1 METEELIKKCRA
13 ISLEGEEEDKVS
25 FVGNMKTKG
34 AEIAAGCLVGKILTT
49 RGVSIEGLRAAM
61 HQVWRTIRGVRIEN
75 LGENV
80 FLFKFA
86 LEADKRRVVTGG
98 PWHFNRALLV
108 LIEPTGIGNIA
119 KQAFTHVFFWVQI
132 LNVPIMAMNTDAISR
147 LGAIIGTIEEVETS
161 ENGECIGEY
170 ARVRIKVDISKPL
183 KKIIFLEPEGEEKI
197 PMPIRYERLPD
208 FCFCCGT
215 LGHQFREC
223 IKYKDQKQEDLAFG
237 PWMRAVTMTERANS
251 HKAKNRWNGGNNSRE
266 EESANQEGHENQ
278 QQNQKHPNSDS
289 GNGLETTRIKVGG
302 ATTPTSKSHV
312 AEMGAETLMLEG
324 AKSMEQQVGCDNLTI
339 IAGKNQMLGNV
350 ENEAGGKWRE
360 LENTKESQSL
370 GLMGLKNKAQ
380 TISTEGEVTAKK
392 KPKSKKWKH
401 LARDMC
407 SKDESKMS
415 LLVKKRPRGEAGKR
429 YPEAKKLKMSSSV
442 ERAVAQDGGF
452 FLATLNASANS
463 EASDMEE
470 MEVIGS
476 TIEEISAEAEGQPRR
491 EP

>member
-1 METEELIKKCRA
+1 MIKEHKSSTSTRDQA
-13 ISLEGEEEDKVS
+13 HILFKVISLEGEEEDKVS

-61 HQVWRTIRGVRIEN
+61 HQVWRTIRRVRIEN

-86 LEADKRRVVTGG
+86 LKADKRRV
-98 PWHFNRALLV
+98 ALLV
-108 LIEPTGIGNIA
+108 LIKPTGIGNIA
-119 KQAFTHVFFWVQI
+119 KQAFTHVSFWVQI
-132 LNVPIMAMNTDAISR
+132 LNVPIMAMNTDTISR
-147 LGAIIGTIEEVETS
+147 LGAIIGIVEEVETG
-161 ENGECIGEY
+161 ENGKCIGEY

-183 KKIIFLEPEGEEKI
+183 KKIIFLEPEGKEKI

-215 LGHQFREC
+215 LGHQFRE
-223 IKYKDQKQEDLAFG
+223 Y
-237 PWMRAVTMTERANS
+237 
-251 HKAKNRWNGGNNSRE
+251 
-266 EESANQEGHENQ
+266 
-278 QQNQKHPNSDS
+278 S
-289 GNGLETTRIKVGG
+289 GNGLETTRIEVGG
-302 ATTPTSKSHV
+302 ATTPMSKSHM

-324 AKSMEQQVGCDNLTI
+324 AKLMEQ
-339 IAGKNQMLGNV
+339 QMLGNV
-350 ENEAGGKWRE
+350 KKEAGGKWRE
-360 LENTKESQSL
+360 MENTKESQSL

-392 KPKSKKWKH
+392 KPKSKKLKH
-401 LARDMC
+401 LARDTC
-407 SKDESKMS
+407 SKDENKMGS
-415 LLVKKRPRGEAGKR
+415 LVKKWPRGEAEKR

-442 ERAVAQDGGF
+442 ERAVAQDGVF
-452 FLATLNASANS
+452 FLATLNASVNS

-470 MEVIGS
+470 MKVIGS
-476 TIEEISAEAEGQPRR
+476 IIEEILAEAEGQPRW